1 MVVAFFLDIS
11 SYSPRN
17 GIVLLRYCKAG
28 LKALSRRTR
37 TRTKSIKP
45 KNENQVEKQRAD
57 QELQTGKLLL
67 VYEWRV
73 KVPSVKVEFPLA
85 LVGFLIYSINTVV
98 IVIQVRLGGFYSHQ

>member
-1 MVVAFFLDIS
+1 M
-11 SYSPRN
+11 
-17 GIVLLRYCKAG
+17 
-28 LKALSRRTR
+28 
-37 TRTKSIKP
+37 
-45 KNENQVEKQRAD
+45 
-57 QELQTGKLLL
+57 